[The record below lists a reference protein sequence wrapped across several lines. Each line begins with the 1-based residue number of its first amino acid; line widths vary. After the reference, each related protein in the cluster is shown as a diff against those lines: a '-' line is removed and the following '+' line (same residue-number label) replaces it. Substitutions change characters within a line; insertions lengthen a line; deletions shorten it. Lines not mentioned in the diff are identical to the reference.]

1 MGTPRHTALLYRNE
15 KLFIESASSFFR
27 SGPEQDAT
35 ILAIVT
41 AKHHQDLSALLGKEG
56 HQNEKILYLDA
67 SDCLTQFMVDGW
79 PDEPLFIR
87 TMDELIGPAAKRG
100 PVRIL
105 GEMVAVLCDEGK
117 AGTAMRLEELWNIFV
132 NQHNLQML
140 CANLQL
146 LCAYPLAAMYG
157 AGGDKIRPT
166 ICELHQRL
174 TIK

>member
-15 KLFIESASSFFR
+15 KLFIESASSFFK
-27 SGPEQDAT
+27 SAPEEDAI

-41 AKHHQDLSALLGKEG
+41 AKHHQALSALLGKEG
-56 HQNEKILYLDA
+56 HQSQTIIYLDA
-67 SDCLTQFMVDGW
+67 SDCLTRFMVDGW
-79 PDEPLFIR
+79 PDEPLFTR
-87 TMDELIGPAAKRG
+87 TMDALIGPASERG

-105 GEMVAVLCDEGK
+105 GEMVAVLCNEGK
-117 AGTAMRLEELWNIFV
+117 ASAAIRLEELWNIFV
-132 NQHNLQML
+132 NRHNLQRL

-157 AGGDKIRPT
+157 TGGDQIRPT

-174 TIK
+174 SIK

>member
-15 KLFIESASSFFR
+15 KLFIESASSFFK
-27 SGPEQDAT
+27 SGREEDAT

-41 AKHHQDLSALLGKEG
+41 AKHHQDLSALLEG

-67 SDCLTQFMVDGW
+67 SDCLRQFMVDGL

-105 GEMVAVLCDEGK
+105 GEMVAVLCDEGRTS
-117 AGTAMRLEELWNIFV
+117 AAMRLEELWNMFV
-132 NQHNLQML
+132 NRHNLQL
-140 CANLQL
+140 LSANLQL

-157 AGGDKIRPT
+157 AGGDQIRPT